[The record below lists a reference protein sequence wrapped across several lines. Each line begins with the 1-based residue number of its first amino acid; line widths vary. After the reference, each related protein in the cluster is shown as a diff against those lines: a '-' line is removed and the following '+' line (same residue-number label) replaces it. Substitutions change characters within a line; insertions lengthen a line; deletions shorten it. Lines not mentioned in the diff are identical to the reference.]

1 MEATYFEPYEFRLN
15 LNSFLQEARN
25 VTFILQKNKKN
36 IADFGNWY
44 GPWQDRLRKD
54 AVLLWSKESR
64 NRITKEG
71 DLDTESH
78 NLVSFITDWTD
89 EMTRQFEAKASV
101 SSTALVRHALAQL
114 PSELLSEESL
124 FCIER
129 RWIDKNLP
137 DRELL
142 GATSHVL
149 IVLFELL
156 EDAHAFIRAGSATLC
171 EHFEKL
177 SKMRSEYPLEL
188 ANAEESRK
196 VWVRAENLQ
205 RVRYDLTAETFGRG
219 SVEKWREGVEERYGA
234 VPELPAEIQTE
245 TLDGAVTFYLETAK
259 WLLKHDKHLASF
271 VFAHSSDRKSLIVLQ
286 LIMEDRAGKH
296 IAIRRVASFLS
307 KQRIEWAL
315 LVGES
320 WVASFDP
327 NVLPTKHA
335 AELPNRRE
343 AITVEGVSANGN
355 FSNRYVEF
363 SRCGD
368 TIVFGDEKA
377 DHDPVNIMLPIL
389 KAIRQASG

>member
-44 GPWQDRLRKD
+44 GAWQDRLRKD
-54 AVLLWSKESR
+54 PVLLWAKESR

-71 DLDTESH
+71 DLDTESY

-101 SSTALVRHALAQL
+101 PSTVLVRHALAQL
-114 PSELLSEESL
+114 QSELISEESL

-129 RWIDKNLP
+129 RWVDKNLP
-137 DRELL
+137 DQELL
-142 GATSHVL
+142 DATSHVL
-149 IVLFELL
+149 IILSELL
-156 EDAHAFIRAGSATLC
+156 EDAHAFIRAGSGTTC
-171 EHFEKL
+171 EQFEKL
-177 SKMRSEYPLEL
+177 SKMRSEYPFEL

-205 RVRYDLTAETFGRG
+205 RIRYDLKGETFGRG
-219 SVEKWREGVEERYGA
+219 SVETTPEGVKERYGA
-234 VPELPAEIQTE
+234 PPELPAEIQTE
-245 TLDGAVTFYLETAK
+245 TLDGAVTFYLERAK

-271 VFAHSSDRKSLIVLQ
+271 VFAHSSDHKSLITFHLV
-286 LIMEDRAGKH
+286 MEDRAGKH

-307 KQRIEWAL
+307 RQRIEWAL

-320 WVASFDP
+320 WLASFDP
-327 NVLPTKHA
+327 SVPLTQHA
-335 AELPNRRE
+335 AQLPNRRE
-343 AITVEGVSANGN
+343 AIAVQGVSANGDFCN
-355 FSNRYVEF
+355 SYVEF
-363 SRCGD
+363 SRRGD

-377 DHDPVNIMLPIL
+377 DRNPSNIMLPIL
-389 KAIRQASG
+389 TAIRQASG

>member
-36 IADFGNWY
+36 IADFDNWY
-44 GPWQDRLRKD
+44 ASWRDRLLKD
-54 AVLLWSKESR
+54 PVLFWAKESR

-71 DLDTESH
+71 DLDTESY

-101 SSTALVRHALAQL
+101 PSTVLVRHALAQL
-114 PSELLSEESL
+114 QSELISEESL

-129 RWIDKNLP
+129 RWVDKNLP

-149 IVLFELL
+149 IILCELL
-156 EDAHAFIRAGSATLC
+156 EDAHAFIRAGSGTAC
-171 EHFEKL
+171 EQFEKL
-177 SKMRSEYPLEL
+177 LKMRSEYPFEL

-205 RVRYDLTAETFGRG
+205 RIRYDLRKFSTTLPPPDA
-219 SVEKWREGVEERYGA
+219 VEERYGA
-234 VPELPAEIQTE
+234 APELPEEIQTE
-245 TLDGAVTFYLETAK
+245 TLDGAVTFCLERAK
-259 WLLKHDKHLASF
+259 GLLKHDKHLASF
-271 VFAHSSDRKSLIVLQ
+271 VFALSSDHKSSIALQ
-286 LIMEDRAGKH
+286 LAIEDRAGKH

-307 KQRIEWAL
+307 RQRIEWAL

-320 WVASFDP
+320 WLASYDP
-327 NVLPTKHA
+327 SVPLTQHA
-335 AELPNRRE
+335 AQLPNRRE
-343 AITVEGVSANGN
+343 AITVQGVSANGN
-355 FSNRYVEF
+355 FCNRYVEF
-363 SRCGD
+363 SRRGD

-377 DHDPVNIMLPIL
+377 NRNPVNIMLPIL
-389 KAIRQASG
+389 KAIQQVSG